1 MRYSKLSL
9 ALLSATSLCLPLS
22 ALGADPVMVDFS
34 EQGVEGNLGTS
45 MVVDAPSGVAAKG
58 LYLNPD
64 NGRWER
70 ANLYR
75 RNITDKDEGLG
86 VCNPLEAEDN
96 GGDCPGPGGGGDINE
111 LSNQLAPEFIYLK
124 RPKHWRWVSV
134 TLSSLDGNDGA
145 EFPETGQ
152 IWSDTDGNPNNGGLV
167 LLAEFTGND
176 DNVEQV
182 LDIAALGAADARFLV
197 LRPVDIAPDGTD
209 TNNDFLVKAA
219 VIEKKPKEPPMGGQG
234 CTPGYW
240 KQPHHFDSW
249 TMYDPHDTF
258 YMAFGSDLF
267 GMNKTLLQ
275 VLSQGGGKEYA
286 MGRHAVAALLNA
298 LSDGVSYK
306 YSKEEIIAAVQ
317 GAHSGSYNHVK
328 NAFEYQNEM
337 GCPLN

>member
-1 MRYSKLSL
+1 MRYSKLAR
-9 ALLSATSLCLPLS
+9 ALTLLGSALPL
-22 ALGADPVMVDFS
+22 AAMAADPVMIDFS
-34 EQGVEGNLGTS
+34 EGGVEGNLGTS
-45 MVVDAPSGVAAKG
+45 TVVDAATGTGAMG
-58 LYLNPD
+58 LYLDPND
-64 NGRWER
+64 NLWKP

-75 RNITDKDEGLG
+75 RDQTGDEGLG
-86 VCNPLEAEDN
+86 VCNPLEAADN

-111 LSNQLAPEFIYLK
+111 LSNQLAPEFIYLE
-124 RPKHWRWVSV
+124 RPEHWRWVSV
-134 TLSSLDGNDGA
+134 YLSSLDGNDGA

-182 LDIAALGAADARFLV
+182 LDIAALGAADAPFLV

-219 VIEKKPKEPPMGGQG
+219 VIEEKPKEPPMGGQG

-249 TMYDPHDTF
+249 VMYGPHDTF
-258 YMAFGSDLF
+258 YMAFSSDLF
-267 GMNKTLLQ
+267 GMDKTLLQ